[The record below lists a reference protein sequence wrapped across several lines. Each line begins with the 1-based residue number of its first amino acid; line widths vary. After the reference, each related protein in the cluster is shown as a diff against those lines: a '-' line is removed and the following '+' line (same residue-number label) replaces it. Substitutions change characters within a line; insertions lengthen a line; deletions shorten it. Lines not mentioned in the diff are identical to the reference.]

1 MGTVAV
7 RNPAGDEVGTVRL
20 DPELFDSDPNLAV
33 MHQVVTAQLAAARSG
48 THSTLTRAEVAG
60 GGAKPWRQKGS
71 GRARQG
77 SSRSPHWRGGGVAM
91 GPKPRSY
98 RQRTPKKMVQL
109 ALRGALTDR
118 ARSGNVVV
126 VESWDFAQ
134 PSTRQARQ
142 ALASLGLERRVLVVL
157 DRTDDV
163 AARSFRNLPQVDVL
177 DPSQL
182 NAYDVLCSDWV
193 VFTRSTL
200 PGLVTETA
208 PEAVAGTGPAEE
220 AGA

>member
-1 MGTVAV
+1 
-7 RNPAGDEVGTVRL
+7 
-20 DPELFDSDPNLAV
+20 
-33 MHQVVTAQLAAARSG
+33 
-48 THSTLTRAEVAG
+48 
-60 GGAKPWRQKGS
+60 
-71 GRARQG
+71 
-77 SSRSPHWRGGGVAM
+77 M

-126 VESWDFAQ
+126 VESWDFTQ

-142 ALASLGLERRVLVVL
+142 ALTALGLERRVLVVL

-163 AARSFRNLPQVDVL
+163 AARSFRNLPQVDLL

-200 PGLVTETA
+200 PGLVTEKA

>member
-1 MGTVAV
+1 
-7 RNPAGDEVGTVRL
+7 
-20 DPELFDSDPNLAV
+20 
-33 MHQVVTAQLAAARSG
+33 
-48 THSTLTRAEVAG
+48 
-60 GGAKPWRQKGS
+60 
-71 GRARQG
+71 
-77 SSRSPHWRGGGVAM
+77 M